1 MDYKQETKAIQS
13 KKKVLGKRLIEGD
26 RLVDVVADNPE
37 MLMDYP
43 RWKAAL
49 E

>member
-1 MDYKQETKAIQS
+1 MDYKQEIKAKES
-13 KKKVLGKRLIEGD
+13 KKKILGKRLIDGD